1 MYKVWTIQD
10 IKLII
15 NEIAQKW
22 NYPCDI
28 KIEISKRAKKR
39 MGAFFYKNIGEK
51 IIPVKLVF
59 AEILINGSYK
69 EDIVKEVII
78 HEYLHYYC
86 DTSTNN
92 NNGHN
97 KFFKECCI
105 KSGISDS
112 TTFKY
117 NNENNNESKNY
128 KYKIYCSNCRKL
140 VCMHVRE
147 DAAKRKIKLYI
158 SKCCNEKLYCDSLL

>member
-1 MYKVWTIQD
+1 MYKVWSIHD

-15 NEIAQKW
+15 DEIAQKW

-39 MGAFFYKNIGEK
+39 MGAFFYKKVGKK
-51 IIPVKLVF
+51 IVPLKFVF
-59 AEILINGSYK
+59 AENLVNGSYI

-86 DTSTNN
+86 NTSTNIN
-92 NNGHN
+92 NSHN

-105 KSGISDS
+105 KSGISSS

-117 NNENNNESKNY
+117 KSEDENSMNRY
-128 KYKIYCSNCRKL
+128 RYKIYCSKCNKV
-140 VCMHVRE
+140 VCMHARR
-147 DAAKRKIKLYI
+147 DAAIRKINFYI
-158 SKCCNEKLYCDSLL
+158 SKCCNEKLYCDNLL

>member
-1 MYKVWTIQD
+1 MYKVWTVQD

-15 NEIAQKW
+15 NEISQKW

-39 MGAFFYKNIGEK
+39 MGAFFYKNDGRK
-51 IIPVKLVF
+51 ITPIKLVF
-59 AEILINGSYK
+59 AECLINGSYK
-69 EDIVKEVII
+69 EEIVKEVII

-86 DTSTNN
+86 DTSTNI

-97 KFFKECCI
+97 RFFKMCCI
-105 KSGISDS
+105 KSGISNS

-117 NNENNNESKNY
+117 NNENYINMEKY
-128 KYKIYCSNCRKL
+128 KYKIYCSRCKKL
-140 VCMHVRE
+140 VCMHVRK
-147 DAAKRKIKLYI
+147 DAAKRKIRLYI
-158 SKCCNEKLYCDSLL
+158 SKCCKEKLYCDNVL